1 MMNYIQQLQYM
12 RRSVY
17 MLAIMIS
24 VVYLSGCDGGDEP
37 GAQEI
42 FMDKLAGS
50 WTLRSGRVTVN
61 DVDVTGAFKE
71 LAITFNKDMSY
82 NVTNPAASLWPQSG
96 SFTLQPSDADALFNI
111 VRDDNVVVAVK
122 ELTATTVTL
131 AMQYAPPGGRVK
143 SVGGQYVFKMNR

>member
-1 MMNYIQQLQYM
+1 M

-17 MLAIMIS
+17 ILAIMIS

-42 FMDKLAGS
+42 FMDKLSGS
-50 WTLRSGRVTVN
+50 WTLTAGKVTVN
-61 DVDVTGAFKE
+61 DVDVTGAFKG

-96 SFTLQPSDADALFNI
+96 TFILQPSDADALFNI

-122 ELTATTVTL
+122 EFTATTVTL
-131 AMQYAPPGGRVK
+131 AMQYAPPGGRIK